1 MKKTLRQRLF
11 EKVLSLGSH
20 YQDHVRTSELVQL
33 SVEGINQLETYFS
46 LYLPQLFYSVLAPV
60 TLFVLTAFLDWK
72 SALVLFVC
80 VPLIP
85 VSIIFVQKLPL
96 FFHS

>member
-1 MKKTLRQRLF
+1 M
-11 EKVLSLGSH
+11 
-20 YQDHVRTSELVQL
+20 VQL

-85 VSIIFVQKLPL
+85 VSIIFVQKFTKHFLNIGTAATTL
-96 FFHS
+96 GDSFLENLIYSQH